1 MQHSGLVMQAPR
13 RRELGFIYPRSFV
26 MGVDLGQS
34 HDPTAIAVVE
44 TEHRVRCAYDGINLE
59 PRQAIEGTEHRVR
72 HLERLPLKMPYPQ
85 QVAHVSG
92 LLRAPE
98 LRDCEVV
105 LDETGVGK
113 AVADMFEAGGLR
125 PHRVSITAGAEET
138 RAGARTWRVAK
149 ILLVSRLQAALHAG
163 ELKLSPGLAELRA
176 LREELASFRMRHTV
190 AGNAVF
196 GAREGRHDDLV
207 LALAIALWRANSRSR
222 GPGFSQSKVLLCP
235 GW

>member
-1 MQHSGLVMQAPR
+1 MLPDPRVIHAPR
-13 RRELGFIYPRSFV
+13 RRELGFIYPRSYV

-44 TEHRVRCAYDGINLE
+44 TEQRVRCFYDGVNYE
-59 PRQAIEGTEHRVR
+59 PRQRVEGTEHRVR
-72 HLERLPLKMPYPQ
+72 HLERLALRMPYPQ
-85 QVAHVSG
+85 QVAHVAA

-98 LRDCEVV
+98 LRDCDLV
-105 LDETGVGK
+105 LETGVGK
-113 AVADMFEAGGLR
+113 PVADMFEAGGLR
-125 PHRVSITAGAEET
+125 PQRVSITAGMEEV
-138 RAGARTWRVAK
+138 RAGARSWRVAK

-176 LREELASFRMRHTV
+176 LREELASFRMRHTQ

-207 LALAIALWRANSRSR
+207 LALAIALWRAEWRSR
-222 GPGFSQSKVLLCP
+222 GPMFSQSKLLLCP
-235 GW
+235 GG